1 MGNKK
6 KGMIKCPFLSHMNI
20 RIILIGTTHP
30 GNIGATARAMKSMDL
45 KNLYLVAPKFFPH
58 VEATARAAGADD
70 ILAQA
75 KVTATLD
82 EALIGCSLIIG
93 TSARTRA
100 LPLRVI
106 SPRECATIIHEKIL
120 SSDVAILFGRESSG
134 LNNEELMRCHY
145 HINIPTNPNFS
156 SLNLASAVQIVAY
169 ELYSLTNAA
178 IQQPSADDLAPAE
191 ETTLFYNHLQQTLID
206 IDFLNSNC
214 PRQLMQRLHRLFNRA
229 MLEQKEVNILRGI
242 LAQIQKSIKQSC

>member
-1 MGNKK
+1 
-6 KGMIKCPFLSHMNI
+6 MNI

-30 GNIGATARAMKSMDL
+30 GNIGAAARAMKSMDL
-45 KNLYLVAPKFFPH
+45 KKLYLVAPKFFPH

-82 EALIGCSLIIG
+82 EALSGCNLIVG
-93 TSARTRA
+93 TSARVRA
-100 LPLRVI
+100 LPLRII
-106 SPRECATIIHEKIL
+106 SPRECAEVIHKKF
-120 SSDVAILFGRESSG
+120 SSSEIAILFGRESSG

-145 HINIPTNPNFS
+145 HINIPTNPDFS

-169 ELYSLTNAA
+169 ELYSLINTT
-178 IQQPSADDLAPAE
+178 IQQKPGDDLAQAE
-191 ETTLFYNHLQQTLID
+191 EIAMLYEHLQQTLID
-206 IDFLNSNC
+206 INFLNPNC
-214 PRQLMQRLHRLFNRA
+214 PRQLMQRLYRLFNRA

-242 LAQIQKSIKQSC
+242 LAQIQQNIK